1 MNKNTKLISE
11 FLKEIGYHDLKK
23 LSGTLHG
30 KLSISRG
37 LKVQK
42 NIYEVAKN
50 SNKHYKVYHEYV
62 LKLKKGDQKKKTHT
76 IDIIIEEE
84 NKVEAYDSKGASFNE
99 TQDASLILKEYQKYI
114 KLLKRDFPNKKVS
127 YGILKESW
135 NEKQSSRFNHLNDN
149 GVLVHD
155 TTEFVES
162 NYGVNCEDKIYKPP
176 NKETLKV
183 VREKYEA
190 IN

>member
-1 MNKNTKLISE
+1 MNKNTKLISD
-11 FLKEIGYHDLKK
+11 FLKEIEYHDLKK

-84 NKVEAYDSKGASFNE
+84 NKFSV
-99 TQDASLILKEYQKYI
+99 YI
-114 KLLKRDFPNKKVS
+114 KKNKDVLPWKDFNKNMAVS
-127 YGILKESW
+127 
-135 NEKQSSRFNHLNDN
+135 
-149 GVLVHD
+149 
-155 TTEFVES
+155 VEY
-162 NYGVNCEDKIYKPP
+162 NLEY
-176 NKETLKV
+176 
-183 VREKYEA
+183 
-190 IN
+190 